1 MKIQPSNFTAFIL
14 SALFIILCIAETT
27 GCKPPVK
34 KDKEITAAKNDS
46 EKIAGQKE
54 LNIPDTGQVYFK
66 VNVTKNN
73 EPYINYEG
81 DYPVGSRYDS
91 NFTIQLCASKHILEV
106 SDMLNI
112 DIYIKRITTG
122 NFPVMVNSEQEK
134 ATMNMTPLKGN
145 SFAPG
150 EGSVTITKYNDS
162 LISGKFAAKGM
173 DYDSNKMIIKGVFL
187 NLKYNKY

>member
-1 MKIQPSNFTAFIL
+1 MKKFLLYNLNFNVL
-14 SALFIILCIAETT
+14 IITLCIVNIAGCKTFVKNDKGIIAET
-27 GCKPPVK
+27 
-34 KDKEITAAKNDS
+34 KNDS
-46 EKIAGQKE
+46 EKIAGQKD

-66 VNVTKNN
+66 VNITQNN
-73 EPYINYEG
+73 KPYINYEG

-112 DIYIKRITTG
+112 DIYIKGITTG
-122 NFPVMVNSEQEK
+122 NFPVVVNNEQGK

-150 EGSVTITKYNDS
+150 EGIVTITTYNDS
-162 LISGKFAAKGM
+162 LISGKFTAKGM

-187 NLKYNKY
+187 SLKYNKF

>member
-1 MKIQPSNFTAFIL
+1 MKKFLINNL
-14 SALFIILCIAETT
+14 SFNVLIITLCIVNIA
-27 GCKPPVK
+27 GCKSFVK
-34 KDKEITAAKNDS
+34 NDKEITAETKNDS
-46 EKIAGQKE
+46 EKISEIKE
-54 LNIPDTGQVYFK
+54 LNIADTGQVYFK
-66 VNVTKNN
+66 VDVTKNN
-73 EPYINYEG
+73 QPYINYEG

-112 DIYIKRITTG
+112 DIYIKKITTG

-150 EGSVTITKYNDS
+150 EGIVTITKYNDS

>member
-1 MKIQPSNFTAFIL
+1 MKKFLINNL
-14 SALFIILCIAETT
+14 SFNVLIITLCIVNIAGCKSFVKNDKEIIAET
-27 GCKPPVK
+27 
-34 KDKEITAAKNDS
+34 KNDS
-46 EKIAGQKE
+46 EKIPEIKE
-54 LNIPDTGQVYFK
+54 LNIADTGQVYFK

-73 EPYINYEG
+73 QPYINYEG

-112 DIYIKRITTG
+112 DIYIKKITTG

-150 EGSVTITKYNDS
+150 EGIVTITKYNDS

>member
-1 MKIQPSNFTAFIL
+1 MKKFLLYNLNFNVL
-14 SALFIILCIAETT
+14 IITLCIVNIAGCKTFVKNDKGIIAET
-27 GCKPPVK
+27 
-34 KDKEITAAKNDS
+34 KNDS
-46 EKIAGQKE
+46 EKIAGQKD

-66 VNVTKNN
+66 VNITQNN
-73 EPYINYEG
+73 KPYINYEG

-112 DIYIKRITTG
+112 DIYIKGTTTG
-122 NFPVMVNSEQEK
+122 NFPVVVNNEQGK

-150 EGSVTITKYNDS
+150 EGIVTITTYNDS
-162 LISGKFAAKGM
+162 LISGKFTAKGM

-187 NLKYNKY
+187 SLKYNKY